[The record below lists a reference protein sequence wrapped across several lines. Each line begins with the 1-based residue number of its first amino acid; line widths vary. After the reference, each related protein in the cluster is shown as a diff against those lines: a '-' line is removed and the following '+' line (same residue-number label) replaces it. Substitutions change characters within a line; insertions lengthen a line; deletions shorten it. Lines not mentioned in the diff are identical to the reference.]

1 MNQANLDL
9 PLRPPTRVAYI
20 HGAVMTGISLRLAW
34 HSFRP
39 SPLGVQ
45 GDIALSVLGWVDA
58 KCTPIDMSSLVE
70 PSNQCQ
76 PNPNWCHPGSPCTE
90 HVSRLVSLL
99 RLFGRFNSVSISAVS
114 VAVAFS
120 PSYCHVHNIP
130 RLLERRASGRHS
142 RRSSEEC
149 LHESAEVNSVPSA
162 SRGHP

>member
-1 MNQANLDL
+1 MNQASLDL

-20 HGAVMTGISLRLAW
+20 HDAVMTGISLRLAW

-45 GDIALSVLGWVDA
+45 GDVALSVLGWVDA

-99 RLFGRFNSVSISAVS
+99 RLFGRFNSVSISRLRLCRRRLFAVILPRS
-114 VAVAFS
+114 QHSATFRATSKRAPFS
-120 PSYCHVHNIP
+120 PLV
-130 RLLERRASGRHS
+130 GRM
-142 RRSSEEC
+142 
-149 LHESAEVNSVPSA
+149 PS
-162 SRGHP
+162 